1 MQLKI
6 LTISRYILLAYNA
19 MPFLKDQGSLL
30 DSLDFGLC
38 LYIEN
43 KYNRIYTFK
52 IVAKIKLAK

>member
-1 MQLKI
+1 M
-6 LTISRYILLAYNA
+6 LLANNVIA
-19 MPFLKDQGSLL
+19 MLFLKDQGSLL